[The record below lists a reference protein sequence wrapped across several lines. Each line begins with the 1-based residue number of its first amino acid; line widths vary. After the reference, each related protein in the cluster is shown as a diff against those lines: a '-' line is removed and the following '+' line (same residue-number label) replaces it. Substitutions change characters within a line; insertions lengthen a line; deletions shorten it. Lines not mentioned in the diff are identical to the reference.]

1 MRDKFEFEQY
11 VYARSEELSRQEKA
25 RRLLIRKRV
34 VSAAAVICVFSGIF
48 TAVRLSNYG
57 NPDADL
63 ETNAMIES
71 YESDIDVIANGFN
84 GNGSFYDNNAVVP
97 SQKYQTQ
104 SEGKENNGKTDTDTP
119 KNRKEDVSANS
130 YVSEKQQAEEDF
142 SANDGMVE
150 AQSSVPNSSPSL
162 SLSTDSTNSEVN
174 TESVF
179 FDSIFYYAPHSFYP
193 SEDNGQLPVCIILNG
208 GNECVEGK
216 AESGESVTDYESRL
230 EICRALLTVAKCS
243 YSDYSGDCT
252 SYPAYSFTVITGG
265 STDMT
270 IDVYSNTV
278 VVDKRR
284 EYPITDEL
292 MAVIDKYFI

>member
-48 TAVRLSNYG
+48 TAVRLTNFG

-84 GNGSFYDNNAVVP
+84 GNGAFYDNNAVVL
-97 SQKYQTQ
+97 SQKDQTQ
-104 SEGKENNGKTDTDTP
+104 SEGKENSGNTDTDTP
-119 KNRKEDVSANS
+119 KNRKEDGSANS
-130 YVSEKQQAEEDF
+130 CVSEKPQAEEDF
-142 SANDGMVE
+142 SANDGAVE
-150 AQSSVPNSSPSL
+150 AQSSVPNSSPS
-162 SLSTDSTNSEVN
+162 TDSADSEVN
-174 TESVF
+174 TESIF

-193 SEDNGQLPVCIILNG
+193 SEENGQVPVCIILNE
-208 GNECVEGK
+208 GNECVEGE
-216 AESGESVTDYESRL
+216 AESSGSVTDYESRV
-230 EICRALLTVAKCS
+230 EICRALLTVAKCGF
-243 YSDYSGDCT
+243 SDYSGDCT
-252 SYPAYSFTVITGG
+252 SYLTYSFTVITGG

-270 IDVYSNTV
+270 IDVYSNMV
-278 VVDKRR
+278 VVDNRR